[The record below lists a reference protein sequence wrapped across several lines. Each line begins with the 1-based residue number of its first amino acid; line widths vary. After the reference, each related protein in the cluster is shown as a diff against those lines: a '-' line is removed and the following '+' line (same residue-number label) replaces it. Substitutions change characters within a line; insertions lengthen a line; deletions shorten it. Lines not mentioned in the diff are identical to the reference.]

1 MLPGATDPT
10 TSQPRRHEAVPDV
23 VHHHSE
29 TFQRAHA
36 EKDHVARLR
45 EYDLVVRLV
54 SLGTENRVPDLTPD
68 DLLAGSGKLTLATG
82 GYADRSQHL
91 GRQPRQLGPCVDDG
105 LLRGCRHFF
114 LLRVGC
120 DNVHPE
126 HAHDRTTAALV
137 RSSSTP
143 FGQHRR
149 KLLARPPL

>member
-10 TSQPRRHEAVPDV
+10 TRQPRRRTVSRVTALRLARLPPDGDSGGDDGGRRHEAAPDV

-105 LLRGCRHFF
+105 LLRG
-114 LLRVGC
+114 
-120 DNVHPE
+120 
-126 HAHDRTTAALV
+126 
-137 RSSSTP
+137 
-143 FGQHRR
+143 
-149 KLLARPPL
+149 